1 MGQSPVAHEAEDGT
15 TERKERIEIR
25 QFGPHDQRD
34 GRRWPVALLQAHL
47 G

>member
-1 MGQSPVAHEAEDGT
+1 MGHPPVVHKAEDGT
-15 TERKERIEIR
+15 AERKERIEIR

-34 GRRWPVALLQAHL
+34 GRRRSVALLQARL